1 MRRNTGYEIG
11 EQVVCSPRGEEFY
24 LKETPS
30 GITNYEL
37 PFRKDEIGMV
47 LACIRVT
54 DQVWKL
60 EILTSRGV
68 RGWIP
73 SVYVEGVE

>member
-11 EQVVCSPRGEEFY
+11 DLVVCTPRGEEYY

-37 PFRKDEIGMV
+37 PFRRDEIGIV
-47 LACIRVT
+47 LATVGAT
-54 DQVWKL
+54 SEVWKL
-60 EILTSRGV
+60 EILTSSGV

-73 SVYVEGVE
+73 SVYVEWE

>member
-11 EQVVCSPRGEEFY
+11 DLVVCTPQGEEYY

-47 LACIRVT
+47 LACVRAT

-60 EILTSRGV
+60 EILTSSGV

-73 SVYVEGVE
+73 SVYVERA